1 MKEKLTQ
8 ILEDAK
14 IRNDSNPDQEA
25 VETPIDLLRA
35 SRKAFLRILIMS
47 GAGFILF
54 IFGQQT
60 FTPILSFI
68 GLTIYALPLVLSLC
82 FGFSGIIDIGP
93 VFRTIDTPIGNV
105 IYRTVAPDISGQMA
119 ANLALTLIQ
128 AVLMYFLSVILM
140 PLLLVICFIG
150 YKIGRG
156 KALKYAKENGIPT
169 SEVPHIPGLV
179 IPIYIGVLIVSIV
192 CANLINDVISQKE
205 HEEYSEYL
213 SGISAS
219 VFEPFVQNID
229 SAVPAEYYAQ
239 SYKGDNYT
247 GDFIAQFTVN
257 GKMVKCGQTEIENV
271 LESSGVYYI
280 IDGVVYIGRYGYN
293 SFTVCEDEAVIKT
306 LTDRFP
312 EAHFGKNMTLD
323 DAMTEDNYYSEAME
337 GAVLYLQVT
346 YNGARYRLH
355 FDSENNL
362 IGYGWHDVTLDMT
375 ETQFVFTND
384 AVSSSIKDAASAI
397 INGTA
402 DISKN

>member
-1 MKEKLTQ
+1 MKEKQTLP
-8 ILEDAK
+8 LEGTN
-14 IRNDSNPDQEA
+14 ISNEA
-25 VETPIDLLRA
+25 IETPIDLLRA
-35 SRKAFLRILIMS
+35 SRKAFLRLLVMS
-47 GAGFILF
+47 GVGFILF

-60 FTPILSFI
+60 FTPILSFA

-119 ANLALTLIQ
+119 ANLALTLIR
-128 AVLMYFLSVILM
+128 AVLMYFLAVILM
-140 PLLLVICFIG
+140 PILLVICFIG

-179 IPIYIGVLIVSIV
+179 IPVYIGVLIVSIV
-192 CANLINDVISQKE
+192 CANLINDVVSQKE
-205 HEEYSEYL
+205 HEEYNEYL
-213 SGISAS
+213 SGISTS
-219 VFEPFVQNID
+219 VFDPFVQNID
-229 SAVPAEYYAQ
+229 SAVPAQYYAQ
-239 SYKGDNYT
+239 AYKGDNYT
-247 GDFIAQFTVN
+247 GGYIAQFTVE
-257 GKMVKCGQTEIENV
+257 GKTVKCGQTEIENV

-280 IDGVVYIGRYGYN
+280 IDDIVYIGRYGYS
-293 SFTVCEDEAVIKT
+293 SFTVCEDEAVIQSLKG
-306 LTDRFP
+306 RFP
-312 EAHFGKNMTLD
+312 EVQFGKSMTLE
-323 DAMTEDNYYSEAME
+323 DAITGDNYYSEAME

-346 YNGARYRLH
+346 YNNGRYRLH
-355 FDSENNL
+355 LDADNNL

-384 AVSSSIKDAASAI
+384 SVSSSIKDAAAKI